1 MCWRG
6 RRWIFRAHDGARA
19 RLLAGKA
26 QFTTQEQAGYELFRG
41 KALRGQRK
49 LSPPLAVLRGKESV
63 RQKKAPPYRWKTRIC
78 AHMNNTP
85 TPPYKSPPRT
95 TSTVFEMGSQEKTQA
110 PVATYIA
117 MTAGTKTESWII
129 MAGHSSKV

>member
-1 MCWRG
+1 
-6 RRWIFRAHDGARA
+6 
-19 RLLAGKA
+19 LAGIVLA
-26 QFTTQEQAGYELFRG
+26 ELPGPDILGSSAAVAAYAGLNPQ
-41 KALRGQRK
+41 QRQ
-49 LSPPLAVLRGKESV
+49 SGISV
-63 RQKKAPPYRWKTRIC
+63 NRP

>member
-1 MCWRG
+1 
-6 RRWIFRAHDGARA
+6 
-19 RLLAGKA
+19 
-26 QFTTQEQAGYELFRG
+26 Q
-41 KALRGQRK
+41 
-49 LSPPLAVLRGKESV
+49 ESV

-78 AHMNNTP
+78 AHMNKTP